1 VITNTSVLWWTWLD
15 VERRAGLFKKK
26 IDLVQRFEH
35 ESLPR
40 DCWVM
45 WTAAAYGVE
54 LAAKPYCLVC
64 GEAFVTAMP
73 QLVQEAVDGPLGILS
88 GQVLVRL

>member
-1 VITNTSVLWWTWLD
+1 
-15 VERRAGLFKKK
+15 
-26 IDLVQRFEH
+26 
-35 ESLPR
+35 
-40 DCWVM
+40 M

-73 QLVQEAVDGPLGILS
+73 QLVQEAVDALRSVGCE
-88 GQVLVRL
+88 VEVRHADLPIR